1 MNKEEYF
8 LEKYLKPCTK
18 VSAKFPL
25 EIGDD
30 SAIISSPEDLLISS
44 DNSVI
49 DVHFPRLLDAYY
61 IAYRAV
67 AIAASDIIAMGAYP
81 EGYLLNITHP
91 DPTDQWFE
99 KFALGIKDFND
110 DYGTNLIGGDLT
122 KGELNISVT
131 VFGKQLDKIIKRN
144 GAKVDDDIYISNA
157 LGLGKQ
163 GYERYKKQILD
174 FPNQY
179 LKPKLLS
186 IKTIKALQPF
196 MNSAIDVSDGLLL
209 DLSRICKQSK
219 KGATLNILEGV
230 YSNTIDD
237 LIAGDDYILLFTS
250 NSKHGESIRKILPT
264 SFSIGRI
271 TEEEKILV
279 LDKEGKII
287 NFEKLGWDSF

>member
-99 KFALGIKDFND
+99 KFTLGIKDFND

-131 VFGKQLDKIIKRN
+131 VFGKQLDKIIKRS

-250 NSKHGESIRKILPT
+250 NSKHGESIKKILPT

>member
-49 DVHFPRLLDAYY
+49 DVHFPSLLDAYY

-209 DLSRICKQSK
+209 DLSRICKQSE

-279 LDKEGKII
+279 FDKEGKII

>member
-49 DVHFPRLLDAYY
+49 DVHFPSLLDAYY
-61 IAYRAV
+61 ISYRAV

-99 KFALGIKDFND
+99 KFTLGIKDFND

>member
-49 DVHFPRLLDAYY
+49 DVHFPSFLDAYY

-99 KFALGIKDFND
+99 KFTLGIKDFND

-131 VFGKQLDKIIKRN
+131 VFGKQFDKIIKRS
-144 GAKVDDDIYISNA
+144 GAKVHDDIYISNS

-186 IKTIKALQPF
+186 IQTIRALQPF

-219 KGATLNILEGV
+219 KGATLNILEEV

-279 LDKEGKII
+279 LDKDGKNI

>member
-1 MNKEEYF
+1 
-8 LEKYLKPCTK
+8 
-18 VSAKFPL
+18 
-25 EIGDD
+25 
-30 SAIISSPEDLLISS
+30 
-44 DNSVI
+44 
-49 DVHFPRLLDAYY
+49 
-61 IAYRAV
+61 
-67 AIAASDIIAMGAYP
+67 MGAYP

-99 KFALGIKDFND
+99 KFTLGIKDFND

-131 VFGKQLDKIIKRN
+131 VFGNQLDKIIKRS

-264 SFSIGRI
+264 SFLIGRI

-279 LDKEGKII
+279 LDKEGKNI

>member
-49 DVHFPRLLDAYY
+49 DVHFPSLLDAYY

-91 DPTDQWFE
+91 HPTDQWFE

-209 DLSRICKQSK
+209 DLSRICRQSK
-219 KGATLNILEGV
+219 KGATLNILEEF
-230 YSNTIDD
+230 YSNTIGD

-264 SFSIGRI
+264 SFLIGRI

-279 LDKEGKII
+279 LDKEGKNI

>member
-30 SAIISSPEDLLISS
+30 SAIISSPGDLLISS

-49 DVHFPRLLDAYY
+49 DVHFPSLLDAYY

-99 KFALGIKDFND
+99 KFTLGIKDFND
-110 DYGTNLIGGDLT
+110 DYGTNLIGGNLT

-131 VFGKQLDKIIKRN
+131 VFGNQLDKIIKRS

-219 KGATLNILEGV
+219 KGATLNILEEV

-264 SFSIGRI
+264 SFLIGRI

-279 LDKEGKII
+279 LDKEGKNI

>member
-30 SAIISSPEDLLISS
+30 CAIISSPEDLLISS

-49 DVHFPRLLDAYY
+49 DVHFPSLLDAYY
-61 IAYRAV
+61 IAYRAI

-91 DPTDQWFE
+91 DPTDQWFK
-99 KFALGIKDFND
+99 KFTLGIKDFND

-131 VFGKQLDKIIKRN
+131 VFGKQLDKIIKRS

-174 FPNQY
+174 LPNQY

-186 IKTIKALQPF
+186 IQTIRALQPF

-219 KGATLNILEGV
+219 KGADLNVFEEV

-237 LIAGDDYILLFTS
+237 LIAGDDYVLLFTS
-250 NSKHGESIRKILPT
+250 DSKYGESIRKILPT
-264 SFSIGRI
+264 SFLIGRI
-271 TEEEKILV
+271 TEEEKISV
-279 LDKEGKII
+279 TDKEGKNI

>member
-8 LEKYLKPCTK
+8 LEKYLKPYTK

-44 DNSVI
+44 DSSVA
-49 DVHFPRLLDAYY
+49 DVHFPSLLDSYY
-61 IAYRAV
+61 IAYRAI

-99 KFALGIKDFND
+99 KFSLGMKDFNE

-131 VFGKQLDKIIKRN
+131 VFGKQFEKIIKRS
-144 GAKVDDDIYISNA
+144 GAKAGDDIYISNV

-163 GYERYKKQILD
+163 GYEKYKKQILD
-174 FPNQY
+174 LPNQY

-186 IKTIKALQPF
+186 VKTIKALQPY
-196 MNSAIDVSDGLLL
+196 MSSAIDVSDGLLL

-219 KGATLNILEGV
+219 KGAVLNILEEA
-230 YSNTIDD
+230 YINTIDD
-237 LIAGDDYILLFTS
+237 LVAGDDYVLLFTS
-250 NSKHGESIRKILPT
+250 NSKHSESIRKTLPT
-264 SFSIGRI
+264 SFLIGRI
-271 TEEEKILV
+271 TEEENILV
-279 LDKEGKII
+279 IDKEGKNV

>member
-49 DVHFPRLLDAYY
+49 DVHFPSLLDAYY

-99 KFALGIKDFND
+99 KFTLGIKDFND

-157 LGLGKQ
+157 LGLGKL

>member
-49 DVHFPRLLDAYY
+49 DVHFPSLLDAYY

-99 KFALGIKDFND
+99 KFTLGIKDFND

-131 VFGKQLDKIIKRN
+131 VFGKQLDKIIKRS
-144 GAKVDDDIYISNA
+144 GAKLDDDIYISNA

-186 IKTIKALQPF
+186 INTIKALQPF

-209 DLSRICKQSK
+209 DLSRICRQSK
-219 KGATLNILEGV
+219 KGATLNILEEF

-250 NSKHGESIRKILPT
+250 NSKYGESIRKILPT

-279 LDKEGKII
+279 LDKDGKNI

>member
-30 SAIISSPEDLLISS
+30 SALISSPEDLLISS

-49 DVHFPRLLDAYY
+49 DVHFPSLLDAYY

-99 KFALGIKDFND
+99 KFTLGIKDFND

-144 GAKVDDDIYISNA
+144 GAKVDDDIFISNA

>member
-99 KFALGIKDFND
+99 KFTLGIKDFND

-157 LGLGKQ
+157 LGLGKL

-279 LDKEGKII
+279 LDKEGKNI

>member
-99 KFALGIKDFND
+99 KFTLGIKDFND

>member
-1 MNKEEYF
+1 VNKEEYF

-49 DVHFPRLLDAYY
+49 DVHFPSLLDAYY

-99 KFALGIKDFND
+99 KFTLGIKDFND

-131 VFGKQLDKIIKRN
+131 VFGKQLDKIIKRS
-144 GAKVDDDIYISNA
+144 GAKLDDDIYISNA

-186 IKTIKALQPF
+186 INTIKALQPF

-209 DLSRICKQSK
+209 DLSRICRQSK
-219 KGATLNILEGV
+219 KGATLNIFEEV

-279 LDKEGKII
+279 LDKDGKNI

>member
-99 KFALGIKDFND
+99 KFTLGIKDFND

-131 VFGKQLDKIIKRN
+131 VFGKQLDKIIKRS
-144 GAKVDDDIYISNA
+144 GAKVDDDIYISNT

>member
-99 KFALGIKDFND
+99 KFTLGIKDFND

-209 DLSRICKQSK
+209 DLSRICKQSE

-264 SFSIGRI
+264 SFLIGRI

>member
-44 DNSVI
+44 DNSVV
-49 DVHFPRLLDAYY
+49 DVHFPSLLDAYY

>member
-1 MNKEEYF
+1 M
-8 LEKYLKPCTK
+8 
-18 VSAKFPL
+18 
-25 EIGDD
+25 
-30 SAIISSPEDLLISS
+30 
-44 DNSVI
+44 
-49 DVHFPRLLDAYY
+49 
-61 IAYRAV
+61 
-67 AIAASDIIAMGAYP
+67 
-81 EGYLLNITHP
+81 LNITHP
-91 DPTDQWFE
+91 DPADQWFE
-99 KFALGIKDFND
+99 KFTLGIKDFND

-131 VFGKQLDKIIKRN
+131 VFGKQLDRIIKRS

-163 GYERYKKQILD
+163 GYERYKKHILD

-186 IKTIKALQPF
+186 IQTIQALQPF

-219 KGATLNILEGV
+219 KGAALNILEEV

-237 LIAGDDYILLFTS
+237 LTAGDDYVLLFTS
-250 NSKHGESIRKILPT
+250 DSKHGESIRKILPT

-271 TEEEKILV
+271 TEEEKISV
-279 LDKEGKII
+279 LDKEGKNI

>member
-25 EIGDD
+25 KIGDD

-49 DVHFPRLLDAYY
+49 DVHFPSSLDAYY

-67 AIAASDIIAMGAYP
+67 AVAASDIIAMGAYP

-99 KFALGIKDFND
+99 KFTFGIKDFND
-110 DYGTNLIGGDLT
+110 DYGTNLIGGDLS

-131 VFGKQLDKIIKRN
+131 VFGKQLDKIIKRS
-144 GAKVDDDIYISNA
+144 GAKAGDDIYISNT

-163 GYERYKKQILD
+163 GYESYKKQILD

-186 IKTIKALQPF
+186 VKIIKALQPF

-209 DLSRICKQSK
+209 DLSRICRQSK
-219 KGATLNILEGV
+219 KGATLNIFEEV

-279 LDKEGKII
+279 LDKDGKNI

>member
-8 LEKYLKPCTK
+8 LDKYLKPCTK
-18 VSAKFPL
+18 VSVKFPL

-49 DVHFPRLLDAYY
+49 DVHFPSLLDAYY

-91 DPTDQWFE
+91 NPTDQWFE
-99 KFALGIKDFND
+99 KFTLGIKDFND

-131 VFGKQLDKIIKRN
+131 VFGKQLDKIIKRS
-144 GAKVDDDIYISNA
+144 GAKLDDDIYISNA

-186 IKTIKALQPF
+186 INTIKALQPF

-209 DLSRICKQSK
+209 DLRRICRQSK
-219 KGATLNILEGV
+219 KGATLNIFEEV

-271 TEEEKILV
+271 TEEEKISV
-279 LDKEGKII
+279 LDKEGKNI

>member
-49 DVHFPRLLDAYY
+49 DVHFPSLLDAYY

-99 KFALGIKDFND
+99 KFTLGIKDFND

-209 DLSRICKQSK
+209 DLSRICKQSE

-279 LDKEGKII
+279 FDKEGKII
-287 NFEKLGWDSF
+287 NFEKLGWDYF

>member
-49 DVHFPRLLDAYY
+49 DVHFPSLLDAYY

-99 KFALGIKDFND
+99 KFTLGIKDFND

-131 VFGKQLDKIIKRN
+131 VFGKQLNKIIKRN
-144 GAKVDDDIYISNA
+144 GAKVDDDIFISNA

-264 SFSIGRI
+264 SFLIGRI

-279 LDKEGKII
+279 LDKEGKNI

>member
-49 DVHFPRLLDAYY
+49 DVHFPSLLDAYY

-99 KFALGIKDFND
+99 KFTLGIKDFND

-209 DLSRICKQSK
+209 DLSRICKQSE

-279 LDKEGKII
+279 FDKEGKII

>member
-49 DVHFPRLLDAYY
+49 DVHFPSLLDAYY

-99 KFALGIKDFND
+99 KFTLGIKDFND

-131 VFGKQLDKIIKRN
+131 VFGKQLDKIIKRS
-144 GAKVDDDIYISNA
+144 GAKLDDDIYISNA

-186 IKTIKALQPF
+186 INTIKALQPF

-209 DLSRICKQSK
+209 DLSRICRQSK
-219 KGATLNILEGV
+219 KGATLNIFEEV

-279 LDKEGKII
+279 LDKDGKNI

>member
-30 SAIISSPEDLLISS
+30 SAIISSSEDLLISS
-44 DNSVI
+44 DSSVA
-49 DVHFPRLLDAYY
+49 DVHFPSLLDSYY
-61 IAYRAV
+61 IAYRAI

-91 DPTDQWFE
+91 HPTDQWFE
-99 KFALGIKDFND
+99 
-110 DYGTNLIGGDLT
+110 IGGDLT

-131 VFGKQLDKIIKRN
+131 VFGKQFEKIIKRS
-144 GAKVDDDIYISNA
+144 GAKAGDDIYISNV

-163 GYERYKKQILD
+163 GYEKYKKQILD
-174 FPNQY
+174 LPNQY

-186 IKTIKALQPF
+186 VKTIKALQPY
-196 MNSAIDVSDGLLL
+196 MSSAIDVSDGLLL

-219 KGATLNILEGV
+219 KGAVLNILEET
-230 YSNTIDD
+230 YINTIDD
-237 LIAGDDYILLFTS
+237 LVAGDDYVLLFTS
-250 NSKHGESIRKILPT
+250 NSKHSESIIKTLPT
-264 SFSIGRI
+264 SFLIGRI
-271 TEEEKILV
+271 TEEENILV
-279 LDKEGKII
+279 VDKEGKKV

>member
-99 KFALGIKDFND
+99 KFTLGIKDFND

-144 GAKVDDDIYISNA
+144 GAKVDDDIFISNA

>member
-44 DNSVI
+44 DNSVV
-49 DVHFPRLLDAYY
+49 DVHFPSLLDAYY

-99 KFALGIKDFND
+99 KFTLGIKDFND

-131 VFGKQLDKIIKRN
+131 VFGKQLDKIIKRS
-144 GAKVDDDIYISNA
+144 GAKLDDDIYISNA

-186 IKTIKALQPF
+186 INTIKALQPF

-209 DLSRICKQSK
+209 DLSRICRQSK
-219 KGATLNILEGV
+219 KGATLNIFEEV

-279 LDKEGKII
+279 LDKDGKNI

>member
-44 DNSVI
+44 DNSVV
-49 DVHFPRLLDAYY
+49 DVHFPSLLDAYY

-99 KFALGIKDFND
+99 KFTLGIKDFNH

-131 VFGKQLDKIIKRN
+131 VFGKQLDRIIKRS

-163 GYERYKKQILD
+163 GYERYKKQILN

-186 IKTIKALQPF
+186 IQTIRALQPF

-219 KGATLNILEGV
+219 KGATLNILEEV

-250 NSKHGESIRKILPT
+250 NSKDGESIRKILPT
-264 SFSIGRI
+264 SFLIGRI

-279 LDKEGKII
+279 LDKEGKNI